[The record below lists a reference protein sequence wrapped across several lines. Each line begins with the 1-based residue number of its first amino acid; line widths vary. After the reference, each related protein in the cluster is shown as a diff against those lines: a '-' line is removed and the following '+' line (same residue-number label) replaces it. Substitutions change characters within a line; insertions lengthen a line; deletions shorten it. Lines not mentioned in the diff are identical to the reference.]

1 MRRVSRPITAILHA
15 DSMRRDL
22 AVVRPHAP
30 ASPVMAMVRAECCG
44 DGCARLAPAFT
55 PVPV

>member
-1 MRRVSRPITAILHA
+1 MSRPITAILHA